1 MAATAIPSPSTRCA
15 FFGDH
20 DFVSARVEELA
31 HLSEINERILSI
43 IEREFRDV
51 SESAVELLPKR
62 IAKRQ
67 EILGSMKA
75 LADQSDLS
83 ADDLKKKLNGIGSRL
98 GSVYF
103 PKGSTN
109 DSKAVSARI
118 RQDLVSL
125 QTSPIVRSY
134 DGVNGPTVLVTY
146 PFLSDSSPR
155 LEIRTGVIKWTN
167 WTEVVCNHL
176 YRFFSDRFLVPENT
190 AYDLKGRIAMQVHGD
205 TVRMAD
211 PVAKKMETEF
221 DRLKKVFPLEVDDD
235 EPATD
240 NEQVQISERLPGEH
254 LFDFAT
260 TKYQYLNEAQK
271 REVFASIASIAVRD
285 VILGHTDR
293 FAIIEFDDDSEQYEF
308 AEDRGSNIG
317 NAMFVWQKGESN
329 SPKAY
334 AIDNGLD
341 TEVMEDDEQNQAYIS
356 FLRKKLKSPE
366 FSKALTDN
374 IISNIR
380 TGFQVEGFRL
390 EPEDLA
396 NYKKFLAVFEKDL
409 IHNGKAVMPSVI
421 EETLQKMKA
430 AAKSFD
436 RDGQAVKTML
446 RSHTPQLLT
455 AVKQRLAVLS

>member
-1 MAATAIPSPSTRCA
+1 MAATAISSPSTRCA

-43 IEREFRDV
+43 IEREFRYIN
-51 SESAVELLPKR
+51 EPAAQLLPKR

-75 LADQSDLS
+75 LADQSDLE
-83 ADDLKKKLNGIGSRL
+83 AGVLKKKLNDLGSRL

-146 PFLSDSSPR
+146 PFLSDASLRP
-155 LEIRTGVIKWTN
+155 EIRTGVIKWTN
-167 WTEVVCNHL
+167 WTEIVCNHL
-176 YRFFSDRFLVPENT
+176 YRFFSDRFLVPENI
-190 AYDLKGRIAMQVHGD
+190 AYDLKGRVAMQVHGD
-205 TVRMAD
+205 TLKIPD
-211 PVAKKMETEF
+211 LVAKKMETEF
-221 DRLKKVFPLEVDDD
+221 DRLKKVFLLEDDDD

-240 NEQVQISERLPGEH
+240 NEQVQISERLSGEH

-271 REVFASIASIAVRD
+271 RDVFASIARIAVRD

-293 FAIIEFDDDSEQYEF
+293 FAVIEFDDDSKQYAF
-308 AEDRGSNIG
+308 AEDIGSNIG
-317 NAMFVWQKGESN
+317 NAMFVFQNGESN
-329 SPKAY
+329 SPQAY

-341 TEVMEDDEQNQAYIS
+341 TEVMKDDEQNQAYIS
-356 FLRKKLKSPE
+356 FLRDQLKSPQ

-374 IISNIR
+374 IISNIS
-380 TGFQVEGFRL
+380 TGFQVKGFRL

-396 NYKKFLAVFEKDL
+396 SHEKFLAVFEKDL
-409 IHNGKAVMPSVI
+409 IRIGEAVMPSVI
-421 EETLQKMKA
+421 VETLQTMKA

-455 AVKQRLAVLS
+455 ALEQRLAVLS